1 MKKGQISFY
10 YILGVLLLFSIVL
23 LYFSG
28 GIKFGTLRTRGEAAA
43 TESAPGFTAIHKLIE
58 TCVDQTAKL
67 AVFYLGF
74 IGGDVL
80 PDPWVAQFPKEPY
93 FTYDTSY
100 KIPYYVYEEKPLM
113 LSDDQIKQD
122 ILARYMDTKLQ
133 KCTNKFQALPFFTTR
148 EEAPSTTVDLSD
160 EEVIFSVHYP
170 VHATKGDT
178 KENIG
183 PDYVSRVRVRLKDIL
198 SVARIVT
205 LFAVEDDRLIHWDY
219 MTDVTKLYYN
229 ITMYTERDKT
239 LLYRIIDL
247 NNTIDNE
254 PYKYQFGV
262 KIK

>member
-10 YILGVLLLFSIVL
+10 YILGILLLFSIVL

-28 GIKFGTLRTRGEAAA
+28 GIKFGTLKTKGEAVT

-58 TCVDQTAKL
+58 TCIDQTAKL

-74 IGGDVL
+74 LGGDVS
-80 PDPWVAQFPKEPY
+80 PDPWTTQFPQEPY
-93 FTYDTSY
+93 FVYDKDY
-100 KIPYYVYEEKPLM
+100 RIPYYIYEEKPLM
-113 LSDDQIKQD
+113 LSDEQIKHD

-133 KCTNKFQALPFFTTR
+133 KCTNKFKALPLFAVR

-183 PDYVSRVRVRLKDIL
+183 PDYVTRVRVRLKEIL
-198 SVARIVT
+198 SIGRTITRFAAENDRI
-205 LFAVEDDRLIHWDY
+205 IHWDY

-229 ITMYTERDKT
+229 MTAYTERDKT

-262 KIK
+262 KVQ

>member
-28 GIKFGTLRTRGEAAA
+28 GIRFGALRTRGEAAT
-43 TESAPGFTAIHKLIE
+43 TENAPGFTAIHKLIE
-58 TCVDQTAKL
+58 TCIDQTAKL

-74 IGGDVL
+74 IGGNVL
-80 PDPWVAQFPKEPY
+80 PDPWAAQFPKEPY
-93 FTYDTSY
+93 FAYDKSY
-100 KIPYYVYEEKPLM
+100 RIPYYVYEENFLM
-113 LSDDQIKQD
+113 LTDDQIKKD
-122 ILARYMDTKLQ
+122 ILSRYMNTKLQ
-133 KCTNKFQALPFFTTR
+133 KCTNTFKALPLFAVR
-148 EEAPSTTVDLSD
+148 EERPSTNVDLTD

-170 VHATKGDT
+170 VHATKRDT

-183 PDYVSRVRVRLKDIL
+183 PDYVSRVKVRLLEIL
-198 SVARIVT
+198 SIARTIT
-205 LFAVEDDRLIHWDY
+205 RFAAEDDRQIHWDY
-219 MTDVTKLYYN
+219 MTEVTKLYYN
-229 ITMYTERDKT
+229 ITAYTERDKT

-262 KIK
+262 KIT